1 MVVQLYGK
9 SFAEVPENRN
19 IQLEREEC
27 VRFLCTRH
35 WTIVGIMVASA
46 ATTALV
52 FIRRLSRVQ
61 IQYIA
66 HREGLGI
73 GKGLV
78 GRRWHISWRGLCVE
92 EAIQVVG
99 DPVDGVTASFMLPA
113 VQTG

>member
-1 MVVQLYGK
+1 MVQLYGK
-9 SFAEVPENRN
+9 SFAEVPENRS

-27 VRFLCTRH
+27 VRLLCTRH
-35 WTIVGIMVASA
+35 WTIAGIVVASA

-61 IQYIA
+61 VQHIA

-73 GKGLV
+73 GQGLV
-78 GRRWHISWRGLCVE
+78 GRLWEVSRRGLCVE
-92 EAIQVVG
+92 EAVQVVG
-99 DPVDGVTASFMLPA
+99 DPVDGVTTSFVLPA